1 MMAKDHHMTPNDLQI
16 TYTAHAW
23 ADTSYG
29 RTVDQ
34 TLSGNAKPMLSTQGP
49 GTGSYFESEGYAYIG
64 IAQVT
69 VEVNSPDQI
78 VMDQIKGLN
87 AQLESVRA
95 ESQQKENA
103 ILLQISKLQALTMY

>member
-1 MMAKDHHMTPNDLQI
+1 MQL

-29 RTVDQ
+29 LTVDQ
-34 TLSGNAKPMLSTQGP
+34 TLSGKTQPMISAQGP
-49 GTGSYFESEGYAYIG
+49 GTGCYFECEGHAYIG

-95 ESQQKENA
+95 ESQKKENA
-103 ILLQISKLQALTMY
+103 ILLQISKLQALTMH

>member
-1 MMAKDHHMTPNDLQI
+1 MQL

-34 TLSGNAKPMLSTQGP
+34 TLSGEEQPLLSTAPP
-49 GTGSYFESEGYAYIG
+49 GSGGYFEREGYAYIG
-64 IAQVT
+64 PAQVT

-87 AQLESVRA
+87 TQLESVRA

-103 ILLQISKLQALTMY
+103 ILLQISKLQALTMNEVAA

>member
-1 MMAKDHHMTPNDLQI
+1 MQL

-29 RTVDQ
+29 STVDQ
-34 TLSGNAKPMLSTQGP
+34 TLSGKAKPSLSTQGP
-49 GTGSYFESEGYAYIG
+49 GDGGYLEREGYAYIG
-64 IAQVT
+64 TAHVT

-103 ILLQISKLQALTMY
+103 ILLQISKLQALTMS

>member
-1 MMAKDHHMTPNDLQI
+1 MQI

-23 ADTSYG
+23 ANTNYG

-34 TLSGNAKPMLSTQGP
+34 TLSGNAQPMISNQGP
-49 GTGSYFESEGYAYIG
+49 GDGSYFEREGYAYIG

>member
-1 MMAKDHHMTPNDLQI
+1 MQI

-23 ADTSYG
+23 ADTNFG

-34 TLSGNAKPMLSTQGP
+34 TLSGKAQPMLSTQGP
-49 GTGSYFESEGYAYIG
+49 GNGSYFESEGYAYIG

-87 AQLESVRA
+87 AKLESVRA

-103 ILLQISKLQALTMY
+103 IMLQISNLQALTMY

>member
-1 MMAKDHHMTPNDLQI
+1 MQI

-23 ADTSYG
+23 AYASYG
-29 RTVDQ
+29 RTVDE
-34 TLSGNAKPMLSTQGP
+34 TLSGKAQPMLSTQGP
-49 GTGSYFESEGYAYIG
+49 GTGSYFEREGYAYIG

-103 ILLQISKLQALTMY
+103 ILLQISKLQALTMS